1 MVSTSVC
8 HTEYAGSIPAT
19 CSKARMC
26 SKYEAA
32 TSWRY
37 YKSLTNLDVRAAEDL
52 TLDLKCGADGMAAR
66 YLSQCSRSPL
76 SFKRG
81 GNMVGV
87 A

>member
-37 YKSLTNLDVRAAEDL
+37 YKSLTNLDVRAAGDL
-52 TLDLKCGADGMAAR
+52 TLGPHGG
-66 YLSQCSRSPL
+66 CSS
-76 SFKRG
+76 
-81 GNMVGV
+81 VG
-87 A
+87 